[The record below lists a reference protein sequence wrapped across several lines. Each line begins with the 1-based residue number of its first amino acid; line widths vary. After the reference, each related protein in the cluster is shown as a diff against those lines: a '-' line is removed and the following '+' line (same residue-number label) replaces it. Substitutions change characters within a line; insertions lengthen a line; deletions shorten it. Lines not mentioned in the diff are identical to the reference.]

1 VLFLLGK
8 ALQGKMHS
16 EILALWSRTSLIIQ
30 EHYLVIA
37 AFFVE
42 SVFSSATA
50 DTVDI
55 PPLKAIP

>member
-1 VLFLLGK
+1 
-8 ALQGKMHS
+8 MHS